1 MLSTLLYAFALIGF
15 NSTFPLSCEQIFKF
29 NDRVLQAS
37 LAPVEQTE
45 AMSKSLFLQIKGLFI
60 APEEEP
66 DLLAE
71 IEELLPVE
79 EIGLALGWDEL
90 EGNLF
95 QKISQSFTQLSTN
108 LTHEV
113 KTTQR
118 EINLKICNSIISQ
131 IKKIYEHSTF
141 QLGVIFLL
149 YLLFIGVVRML
160 VSVIGYVG
168 YAFFLLL
175 KLLGAYPTH
184 KVMQEVEELK

>member
-15 NSTFPLSCEQIFKF
+15 NNTFPLSCDQIFKF
-29 NDRVLQAS
+29 NDRVVQAS

-95 QKISQSFTQLSTN
+95 QKISQSFTQLSTS

-141 QLGVIFLL
+141 QLGVILLL